1 LAMNYTNILWGSLV
15 SGVSLF
21 AVYIAYLVVVK
32 GRLRGMNVTREL
44 YSAVGAFTAFIIM
57 MSIIT
62 PLLSH
67 LPSLAKPPSGSW
79 VLEQYD
85 IIAAVL
91 SAVKMVTALIL
102 FPIEEFTTYYSLSGV
117 INSIIGFL
125 GGLATLTAMVIALYK
140 ALLALFPLA
149 PLFISL
155 ALARPNKPGG
165 IVLMGVGLMTLV
177 ATPLIG
183 WLVSL
188 LYNITMGVMAVLSP
202 PCLDIKLLGVVYF
215 GPGPALVT
223 TSQGVFMTN
232 GTRYI
237 PIWGC
242 ERVYVTQVAWDWLV
256 LNYTYTPLPPG
267 FSIIPLYGG
276 TLVIYAQLPFPAMVI
291 ENSTGVYGAW
301 FPLRVLRYWA
311 NGTGY
316 PINDTAFYIRNESVL
331 FWAWT
336 SGVKAN
342 CSLTVNETSMVKT
355 TLVSGPLVLPIY
367 APLTGTYPP
376 SAPMG
381 YRQMLIN
388 ATAYNESCIIVF
400 KPGSRWSGYTVL
412 PATGPVEWALAG
424 PLNLIIGLNSQW
436 GNVETAFMTV
446 GIITVAVTLL
456 GILLLPY
463 IAIGTAYLG
472 AIIVE
477 FISPLWG
484 VISQLLPF

>member
-1 LAMNYTNILWGSLV
+1 MNYTGILWGAV
-15 SGVSLF
+15 GAGVGIF
-21 AVYIAYLVVVK
+21 AIYIAYLVIVK
-32 GRLRGMNVTREL
+32 WRLRGVGITREL

-67 LPSLAKPPSGSW
+67 LPSLAKPPSGGW
-79 VLEQYD
+79 VFEQYD
-85 IIAAVL
+85 IIASIL
-91 SAVKMVTALIL
+91 SAVKIVIAIIL
-102 FPIEEFTTYYSLSGV
+102 FPIEEFSTYYSLSGI
-117 INSIIGFL
+117 INGIIGFI
-125 GGLATLTAMVIALYK
+125 GGLAYLTAMVIALYK
-140 ALLALFPLA
+140 ALLALFPFA

-155 ALARPNKPGG
+155 ALMRPNKPGS
-165 IVLMGVGLMTLV
+165 IVLMGIGLMTLV

-183 WLVSL
+183 WLASL
-188 LYNITMGVMAVLSP
+188 LYKITMGVVTALYP

-242 ERVYVTQVAWDWLV
+242 EGLQVSQVAWDWLV
-256 LNYTYTPLPPG
+256 LNYTYTRLPPG
-267 FSIIPLYGG
+267 FSIIPLYNG
-276 TLVIYAQLPFPAMVI
+276 TLVIYAHLPFPATAI
-291 ENSTGVYGAW
+291 ENSSGVYGAW
-301 FPLRVLRYWA
+301 FPLRVLKYWH

-316 PINDTAFYIRNESVL
+316 PINDTVFYIRNESVL
-331 FWAWT
+331 FWAWAG
-336 SGVKAN
+336 GVKAN
-342 CSLTVNETSMVKT
+342 CSLKINETGMVKKT
-355 TLVSGPLVLPIY
+355 FVSGPMVLPIFT
-367 APLTGTYPP
+367 PLTGSYPP
-376 SAPMG
+376 GYYYG

-388 ATAYNESCIIVF
+388 ATAFNESCLVVF
-400 KPGSRWSGYTVL
+400 EPGSRWSGYTAL
-412 PATGPVEWALAG
+412 PATGPVAWALAG
-424 PLNLIIGLNSQW
+424 PLNLVTGLNSQW
-436 GNVETAFMTV
+436 SNVETAFTTV
-446 GIITVAVTLL
+446 GVITVAVTLL

-463 IAIGTAYLG
+463 LAVGTAYLG

>member
-1 LAMNYTNILWGSLV
+1 MNYTSILWGAV
-15 SGVSLF
+15 GTGVGIF
-21 AVYIAYLVVVK
+21 AYYIAYIVIVK
-32 GRLRGMNVTREL
+32 GRLRGMNITREL

-67 LPSLAKPPSGSW
+67 LPSLTKPPPGGW

-85 IIAAVL
+85 TIASIL
-91 SAVKMVTALIL
+91 SAVKIVTAIIL
-102 FPIEEFTTYYSLSGV
+102 FPIEEFTTYYTLSGI
-117 INSIIGFL
+117 INGIIGFI
-125 GGLATLTAMVIALYK
+125 GGLAYLTAMVIAMYK
-140 ALLALFPLA
+140 ALLALFPFA

-155 ALARPNKPGG
+155 ALARPNKPGS
-165 IVLMGVGLMTLV
+165 IVLMGIGLMTLV

-183 WLVSL
+183 WVASL
-188 LYNITMGVMAVLSP
+188 FYKITMGVVAVLTP
-202 PCLDIKLLGVVYF
+202 PCLDIKILGVVYY

-242 ERVYVTQVAWDWLV
+242 EGLQVSQVVWDWLV
-256 LNYTYTPLPPG
+256 LNYTYTRLPPG

-276 TLVIYAQLPFPAMVI
+276 ILMINAQLPFMVTAI
-291 ENSTGVYGAW
+291 ENSSGVYGAW
-301 FPLRVLRYWA
+301 FPLKVLNYWR

-316 PINDTAFYIRNESVL
+316 MINDTVFYIRNESVL
-331 FWAWT
+331 FWAWAG
-336 SGVKAN
+336 GVKAN
-342 CSLTVNETSMVKT
+342 CTLAVNETGMVKT
-355 TLVSGPLVLPIY
+355 TSVSGPMVLPIFT
-367 APLTGTYPP
+367 PLTGSYPL
-376 SAPMG
+376 SAPIG

-388 ATAYNESCIIVF
+388 ATAFNESCIIIF
-400 KPGSRWSGYTVL
+400 EPGSRWSGYTTL
-412 PATGPVEWALAG
+412 PATGPVAWALAG
-424 PLNLIIGLNSQW
+424 PLNLVTGLNQQW
-436 GNVETAFMTV
+436 SNVETAFTTV
-446 GIITVAVTLL
+446 GVITVAVTLL

-463 IAIGTAYLG
+463 LAIGTAYLG

>member
-1 LAMNYTNILWGSLV
+1 MNYASILWGSV
-15 SGVSLF
+15 GTGVGFF
-21 AVYIAYLVVVK
+21 AIYIGYLVIVK
-32 GRLRGMNVTREL
+32 WRLRGVDITREL

-67 LPSLAKPPSGSW
+67 LPSLSKPPSGSM

-85 IIAAVL
+85 IVTAIL
-91 SAVKMVTALIL
+91 SAVKMVTAIIL
-102 FPIEEFTTYYSLSGV
+102 FPIEEFGTYYSLSSI
-117 INSIIGFL
+117 INGIIGFI
-125 GGLATLTAMVIALYK
+125 GGLAYLTVMVIALYK
-140 ALLALFPLA
+140 ALLALFPWA

-155 ALARPNKPGG
+155 ALMRPNKPGS
-165 IVLMGVGLMTLV
+165 IVLMGIGLMTLV

-183 WLVSL
+183 WVASL
-188 LYNITMGVMAVLSP
+188 LYNITMGVMAVLTP
-202 PCLDIKLLGVVYF
+202 PCLDIKILGVYY
-215 GPGPALVT
+215 PGPKPALIT
-223 TSQGVFMTN
+223 TSQGVFMSN
-232 GTRYI
+232 VRYI

-242 ERVYVTQVAWDWLV
+242 EKVYVTQVAWDWLV
-256 LNYTYTPLPPG
+256 LNYTYNIQKPG
-267 FSIIPLYGG
+267 FSIIPLYNG
-276 TLVIYAQLPFPAMVI
+276 TLEIQAQLPFPVTAI
-291 ENSTGVYGAW
+291 ENSSGVYGAW
-301 FPLRVLRYWA
+301 TPLRVLRYWV

-336 SGVKAN
+336 GGVKAN
-342 CSLTVNETSMVKT
+342 CSLAVNETGMVKT
-355 TLVSGPLVLPIY
+355 TLVSEPLVLPIF
-367 APLTGTYPP
+367 APLTGSYPP
-376 SAPMG
+376 STPMG

-388 ATAYNESCIIVF
+388 ATAFNESCIVVF

-424 PLNLIIGLNSQW
+424 PLNLITGLNNQW
-436 GNVETAFMTV
+436 GNVETAFTTV
-446 GIITVAVTLL
+446 GVITVAVTLL

-463 IAIGTAYLG
+463 LAIGTAYLG

-477 FISPLWG
+477 FISPLWD

>member
-1 LAMNYTNILWGSLV
+1 MNYTSILWGAVLT
-15 SGVSLF
+15 GVGIF
-21 AVYIAYLVVVK
+21 AYYIAYIVIVK
-32 GRLRGMNVTREL
+32 GRLRGMNITREL

-67 LPSLAKPPSGSW
+67 LPSLVTPPSGGW

-85 IIAAVL
+85 TIASIL
-91 SAVKMVTALIL
+91 SVVKIVSALIL
-102 FPIEEFTTYYSLSGV
+102 FPIEEYGTYSIISSAIDG
-117 INSIIGFL
+117 IIGFL
-125 GGLATLTAMVIALYK
+125 SGLTYLTVMVIALYK
-140 ALLALFPLA
+140 ALLALFPFA

-155 ALARPNKPGG
+155 ALARPNKPGS
-165 IVLMGVGLMTLV
+165 IVLMGIGLMTLV

-183 WLVSL
+183 WLSSL
-188 LYNITMGVMAVLSP
+188 FYRITMGVVTALSP
-202 PCLDIKLLGVVYF
+202 PCLDIKILGVVYY

-242 ERVYVTQVAWDWLV
+242 EGLQVSQVVWDWLV
-256 LNYTYTPLPPG
+256 LNYTYTRLPPG
-267 FSIIPLYGG
+267 FTIIPLYNG
-276 TLVIYAQLPFPAMVI
+276 TLEILAHLPFPATAI
-291 ENSTGVYGAW
+291 ENSSGVYGAW
-301 FPLRVLRYWA
+301 FPLRVLKYWR

-316 PINDTAFYIRNESVL
+316 MINDTVFFIRNESVL
-331 FWAWT
+331 FWAWAG
-336 SGVKAN
+336 GVKAN
-342 CSLTVNETSMVKT
+342 CSLAVNETGMVKT
-355 TLVSGPLVLPIY
+355 TLVSGPMVLPIF
-367 APLTGTYPP
+367 APLTGSYPP
-376 SAPMG
+376 SAPIG

-388 ATAYNESCIIVF
+388 ATAFNESCLVVF
-400 KPGSRWSGYTVL
+400 EPGSRWSGYTTL
-412 PATGPVEWALAG
+412 PATGPVKWALAG
-424 PLNLIIGLNSQW
+424 PLNLITGLNSQW
-436 GNVETAFMTV
+436 SNVETAFTTV
-446 GIITVAVTLL
+446 GVITVAVTLL

-463 IAIGTAYLG
+463 LAIGTAYLG

>member
-1 LAMNYTNILWGSLV
+1 MNYTGILWGSV
-15 SGVSLF
+15 PTGVGIF
-21 AVYIAYLVVVK
+21 AFYIAYLVIVK
-32 GRLRGMNVTREL
+32 GRLRGINITREL

-67 LPSLAKPPSGSW
+67 LPSLTKPPSGGW

-85 IIAAVL
+85 TIASILGV
-91 SAVKMVTALIL
+91 VKMVAAIIL
-102 FPIEEFTTYYSLSGV
+102 FPIEEFDTFYSIS
-117 INSIIGFL
+117 NIIDGIVGFL
-125 GGLATLTAMVIALYK
+125 GGLAYLTAMVIAMYK
-140 ALLALFPLA
+140 ALLALFPFA
-149 PLFISL
+149 PLFIAI
-155 ALARPNKPGG
+155 ALARPNKPGS
-165 IVLMGVGLMTLV
+165 IVLMGIGLMTLV

-183 WLVSL
+183 WVASL
-188 LYNITMGVMAVLSP
+188 FYKITMGVVTALTP
-202 PCLDIKLLGVVYF
+202 PCLDIKILGVYYRGLSPV
-215 GPGPALVT
+215 LVT

-242 ERVYVTQVAWDWLV
+242 EGLQVSQVAWDWLV
-256 LNYTYTPLPPG
+256 LNYTYTRLPPG
-267 FSIIPLYGG
+267 FTIIPLYNG
-276 TLVIYAQLPFPAMVI
+276 TLEILAHLPFPATTI

-301 FPLRVLRYWA
+301 FPLRVLRYWR

-316 PINDTAFYIRNESVL
+316 MINDTVFYIRNESVL
-331 FWAWT
+331 FWAWA
-336 SGVKAN
+336 SGVGGN
-342 CSLTVNETSMVKT
+342 CSLRVNETGMVKT
-355 TLVSGPLVLPIY
+355 TLVSGPMVLPMFT
-367 APLTGTYPP
+367 PLTGSYPP
-376 SAPMG
+376 GYPRG

-388 ATAYNESCIIVF
+388 ATAFNESCIIVF
-400 KPGSRWSGYTVL
+400 EPGTRWSGYTVL

-424 PLNLIIGLNSQW
+424 PLNLITGLNSQW
-436 GNVETAFMTV
+436 NNVETAFTTV
-446 GIITVAVTLL
+446 GVITAAVTLL

-463 IAIGTAYLG
+463 LAVGTAYLG

>member
-1 LAMNYTNILWGSLV
+1 MNYTSILWGAV
-15 SGVSLF
+15 GTGVGIF
-21 AVYIAYLVVVK
+21 AYYIAYLVIVK
-32 GRLRGMNVTREL
+32 GRLRGINITREL

-57 MSIIT
+57 MSLLT
-62 PLLSH
+62 PLLSK
-67 LPSLAKPPSGSW
+67 LPSLAKPPSGGW

-85 IIAAVL
+85 TIASIL
-91 SAVKMVTALIL
+91 SVVKFVTAIIL
-102 FPIEEFTTYYSLSGV
+102 FPIEEFGTYYSISGI
-117 INSIIGFL
+117 INGIIGFI
-125 GGLATLTAMVIALYK
+125 GGLAYLTAMVIALYK
-140 ALLALFPLA
+140 ALLALFPFA

-155 ALARPNKPGG
+155 ALARPNKPGS
-165 IVLMGVGLMTLV
+165 IVLMGIGLMTLV

-183 WLVSL
+183 WLAGL
-188 LYNITMGVMAVLSP
+188 LYKITMGVVAVLTP

-242 ERVYVTQVAWDWLV
+242 EGLQVSQVAWDWLV
-256 LNYTYTPLPPG
+256 LNYTYYRLPPG
-267 FSIIPLYGG
+267 FSIIPLYNG
-276 TLVIYAQLPFPAMVI
+276 TLVIYAHLPFPATAI
-291 ENSTGVYGAW
+291 ENSSGVYGAW
-301 FPLRVLRYWA
+301 FPLRVLRYWR

-316 PINDTAFYIRNESVL
+316 MINDTVFFIRNESVL
-331 FWAWT
+331 FWAWVG
-336 SGVKAN
+336 GVGGN
-342 CSLTVNETSMVKT
+342 CSLRVNETGMVKT
-355 TLVSGPLVLPIY
+355 TLVSGPMVLPMF
-367 APLTGTYPP
+367 APLTGSYPP
-376 SAPMG
+376 GYYYG

-388 ATAYNESCIIVF
+388 ATAFNESCLVVF
-400 KPGSRWSGYTVL
+400 EPGSRWSGYTVL

-424 PLNLIIGLNSQW
+424 PLNLVIGLNQQW
-436 GNVETAFMTV
+436 SNVEAAFMTV
-446 GIITVAVTLL
+446 GVITVAVTLL

-463 IAIGTAYLG
+463 LAIGTAYLG

>member
-1 LAMNYTNILWGSLV
+1 MNYTSILWGAV
-15 SGVSLF
+15 GTGVSLF
-21 AVYIAYLVVVK
+21 AIYIAYLVIVK
-32 GRLRGMNVTREL
+32 GRLRGINITREL

-62 PLLSH
+62 PLLGH
-67 LPSLAKPPSGSW
+67 LPSLTKPPPGGW

-85 IIAAVL
+85 VTSAIL
-91 SAVKMVTALIL
+91 SVVKVVSALIL
-102 FPIEEFTTYYSLSGV
+102 FPIEEYGAYSIISSAIDG
-117 INSIIGFL
+117 IIGFI
-125 GGLATLTAMVIALYK
+125 GGLAYLTAMVIALYK
-140 ALLALFPLA
+140 ALLALFPWA

-155 ALARPNKPGG
+155 ALARPNKPGSF
-165 IVLMGVGLMTLV
+165 VLMGIGLMALV

-183 WLVSL
+183 WVASL
-188 LYNITMGVMAVLSP
+188 FYKITMGVVAVLTP
-202 PCLDIKLLGVVYF
+202 PCLDIKILGVAYF

-242 ERVYVTQVAWDWLV
+242 EGLQVSQVAWDWLV
-256 LNYTYTPLPPG
+256 LNYTYTIQPPG

-276 TLVIYAQLPFPAMVI
+276 ILMINAQLPFPATAI

-301 FPLRVLRYWA
+301 FPLRVLRYWR

-316 PINDTAFYIRNESVL
+316 MINDTVFYIRNESVL
-331 FWAWT
+331 FWAWVG
-336 SGVKAN
+336 GVGGN
-342 CSLTVNETSMVKT
+342 CSLRINETGMVKT
-355 TLVSGPLVLPIY
+355 TLVSGPMVLPMF

-376 SAPMG
+376 GYYYG

-388 ATAYNESCIIVF
+388 ATAFNESCIVVF
-400 KPGSRWSGYTVL
+400 EPGSRWSGYTTL
-412 PATGPVEWALAG
+412 PATGPVKWALAG
-424 PLNLIIGLNSQW
+424 PLNLVTGLNSQW
-436 GNVETAFMTV
+436 SNVETAFTTV
-446 GIITVAVTLL
+446 GVITAAVTLL

-463 IAIGTAYLG
+463 LAIGTAYLG

>member
-1 LAMNYTNILWGSLV
+1 MNYTSILWGAV
-15 SGVSLF
+15 GTGVGIF
-21 AVYIAYLVVVK
+21 AFYIAYLVIVK
-32 GRLRGMNVTREL
+32 GRLRGINITREL

-67 LPSLAKPPSGSW
+67 LPSLVAPPSGSW

-85 IIAAVL
+85 TIASIL
-91 SAVKMVTALIL
+91 SVVKIVTAIIL
-102 FPIEEFTTYYSLSGV
+102 FPIEEFTTYYSLSGI
-117 INSIIGFL
+117 INGVIGFL
-125 GGLATLTAMVIALYK
+125 SGLTYLTVMTIALYK
-140 ALLALFPLA
+140 ALLALFPFA

-155 ALARPNKPGG
+155 ALARPNKPGS
-165 IVLMGVGLMTLV
+165 IVLMGIGLMTLV

-183 WLVSL
+183 WVASL
-188 LYNITMGVMAVLSP
+188 LYRITMGVITILTP
-202 PCLDIKLLGVVYF
+202 PCLDIKILGVAYY

-242 ERVYVTQVAWDWLV
+242 EGLQVSQVVWDWLV
-256 LNYTYTPLPPG
+256 LNYTYTRLPPG
-267 FSIIPLYGG
+267 FSIIPLYNG
-276 TLVIYAQLPFPAMVI
+276 TLEILAQLPFPATAI
-291 ENSTGVYGAW
+291 ENSSGVYGAW
-301 FPLRVLRYWA
+301 FPLRVLKYWR

-316 PINDTAFYIRNESVL
+316 PINDTVFYIRNESVL
-331 FWAWT
+331 FWAWAG
-336 SGVKAN
+336 GVGGN
-342 CSLTVNETSMVKT
+342 CSLRINETGMVKT
-355 TLVSGPLVLPIY
+355 TLVSGPMVFPMFT
-367 APLTGTYPP
+367 PLTGSYPP
-376 SAPMG
+376 GYYYG

-388 ATAYNESCIIVF
+388 ATAFNESCIIVF
-400 KPGSRWSGYTVL
+400 KPGSRWSGYTTL

-424 PLNLIIGLNSQW
+424 PLNLVIGLNNQW
-436 GNVETAFMTV
+436 SNVETAFTTV
-446 GIITVAVTLL
+446 GVLTVAVTLL

-463 IAIGTAYLG
+463 LAIGTAYLG

>member
-1 LAMNYTNILWGSLV
+1 VGI
-15 SGVSLF
+15 F
-21 AVYIAYLVVVK
+21 AIYIAYIVVVK
-32 GRLRGMNVTREL
+32 GRLRGMNITREL

-67 LPSLAKPPSGSW
+67 LPSLVTPPSGGW

-85 IIAAVL
+85 IVTAVL
-91 SAVKMVTALIL
+91 SAVKFVTALIL
-102 FPIEEFTTYYSLSGV
+102 TPEEFTTYYSLSGV
-117 INSIIGFL
+117 INGIIGFI
-125 GGLATLTAMVIALYK
+125 GGLAYLTAMVIALYK
-140 ALLALFPLA
+140 ALLALFPFA

-155 ALARPNKPGG
+155 ALARPNKPGS
-165 IVLMGVGLMTLV
+165 IVLMGIGLMTLV

-183 WLVSL
+183 WVASL
-188 LYNITMGVMAVLSP
+188 FYNITMGVITILTP
-202 PCLDIKLLGVVYF
+202 PCLDIKILGVAYY
-215 GPGPALVT
+215 GPSPALVT

-242 ERVYVTQVAWDWLV
+242 EGVYVTQVAWDWLV
-256 LNYTYTPLPPG
+256 LNYTYTRLPPV
-267 FSIIPLYGG
+267 FSIIPLYNG
-276 TLVIYAQLPFPAMVI
+276 TLEILAQLPFPATAI

-316 PINDTAFYIRNESVL
+316 PINDTAYYIRNESVL
-331 FWAWT
+331 FWAWVG
-336 SGVKAN
+336 GVGGN
-342 CSLTVNETSMVKT
+342 CSLRINETGMVKT
-355 TLVSGPLVLPIY
+355 TLVSGPMVLPMF

-376 SAPMG
+376 SAPIG

-388 ATAYNESCIIVF
+388 ATAFNESCIVVF
-400 KPGSRWSGYTVL
+400 EPGSRWSGYTVL

-424 PLNLIIGLNSQW
+424 PLNLITGLNSQW
-436 GNVETAFMTV
+436 NNVETAFMTV
-446 GIITVAVTLL
+446 GVITAAVTLL

-463 IAIGTAYLG
+463 LAIGTAYLG

>member
-1 LAMNYTNILWGSLV
+1 VTFFSI
-15 SGVSLF
+15 
-21 AVYIAYLVVVK
+21 YIAYLVIVK
-32 GRLRGMNVTREL
+32 WRLRGVDITREL

-67 LPSLAKPPSGSW
+67 LPSLTKPPPGGW

-85 IIAAVL
+85 TVTAVL
-91 SAVKMVTALIL
+91 SAVKIVTAIIL
-102 FPIEEFTTYYSLSGV
+102 FPIEEFTTYYSLSSIINGV
-117 INSIIGFL
+117 IGFIG
-125 GGLATLTAMVIALYK
+125 GIAYLTAMVIAMYK
-140 ALLALFPLA
+140 ALLALFPWA

-165 IVLMGVGLMTLV
+165 IVLMGIGLMTLV

-183 WLVSL
+183 WVASL
-188 LYNITMGVMAVLSP
+188 LYNITMGVIAVLTP
-202 PCLDIKLLGVVYF
+202 PCLDIKILGVAYY
-215 GPGPALVT
+215 GPSPALVT

-232 GTRYI
+232 GTMYI

-242 ERVYVTQVAWDWLV
+242 EGLQVSQVAWDWLV
-256 LNYTYTPLPPG
+256 LNYTYTIQKPG

-291 ENSTGVYGAW
+291 ENSTGAYGAW

-316 PINDTAFYIRNESVL
+316 VINDTVFYIRNESVL

-336 SGVKAN
+336 GGVGGN
-342 CSLTVNETSMVKT
+342 CSLAVNETGMVKT
-355 TLVSGPLVLPIY
+355 TLVSGPMVLPMY
-367 APLTGTYPP
+367 APLTGSYPP
-376 SAPMG
+376 SYYYG

-388 ATAYNESCIIVF
+388 ATAYNESCIVVF

-424 PLNLIIGLNSQW
+424 PLNLVIGLNQQW
-436 GNVETAFMTV
+436 NNVETAFTTV
-446 GIITVAVTLL
+446 GVITVAVTLL

-463 IAIGTAYLG
+463 LAVGTAYLG

>member
-1 LAMNYTNILWGSLV
+1 MNYANILWGAV
-15 SGVSLF
+15 GAGVGIF
-21 AVYIAYLVVVK
+21 AYYIAYIVIVK
-32 GRLRGMNVTREL
+32 GRLRGMNITREL

-67 LPSLAKPPSGSW
+67 LPSLTKPPPGGW

-85 IIAAVL
+85 ITSAIL
-91 SAVKMVTALIL
+91 SVVKVVSALIL
-102 FPIEEFTTYYSLSGV
+102 FPIEEYGAYSIISSAIDG
-117 INSIIGFL
+117 IIGFI
-125 GGLATLTAMVIALYK
+125 GGLAYLTVMTIALYK
-140 ALLALFPLA
+140 ALLALFPFA

-155 ALARPNKPGG
+155 ALARPNKPGS
-165 IVLMGVGLMTLV
+165 IVLMGIGLMTLV

-183 WLVSL
+183 WLSSL
-188 LYNITMGVMAVLSP
+188 FYKITMGVVAVLTP
-202 PCLDIKLLGVVYF
+202 PCLDIKILGVAYY
-215 GPGPALVT
+215 GPSPALVT

-242 ERVYVTQVAWDWLV
+242 EGLQVSQVAWDWLV
-256 LNYTYTPLPPG
+256 LNYTYTRLPPG
-267 FSIIPLYGG
+267 FTIIPLYNG
-276 TLVIYAQLPFPAMVI
+276 TLEILAHLPFPATTI

-301 FPLRVLRYWA
+301 FPLRVLRYWR

-316 PINDTAFYIRNESVL
+316 MINDTVFYIRNESVL
-331 FWAWT
+331 FWAWA
-336 SGVKAN
+336 SGVGGN
-342 CSLTVNETSMVKT
+342 CSLRVNETGMVKT
-355 TLVSGPLVLPIY
+355 TLVSGPMVLPMFT
-367 APLTGTYPP
+367 PLTGSYPP
-376 SAPMG
+376 GYPRG

-388 ATAYNESCIIVF
+388 ATAFNESCIIVF
-400 KPGSRWSGYTVL
+400 EPGTRWSGYTVL

-424 PLNLIIGLNSQW
+424 PLNLITGLNSQW
-436 GNVETAFMTV
+436 NNVETAFTTV
-446 GIITVAVTLL
+446 GVITAAVTLL

-463 IAIGTAYLG
+463 LAVGTAYLG

>member
-1 LAMNYTNILWGSLV
+1 MNYTSILWGSV
-15 SGVSLF
+15 GTGVSLF
-21 AVYIAYLVVVK
+21 AVYIAYLVIVK

-67 LPSLAKPPSGSW
+67 LPSLVTPPSGSG
-79 VLEQYD
+79 VLMHYD
-85 IIAAVL
+85 ITSAVL
-91 SAVKMVTALIL
+91 SVVKVVSAIIL
-102 FPIEEFTTYYSLSGV
+102 FPNEDYGAYSMISGA
-117 INSIIGFL
+117 IDGIIGFL
-125 GGLATLTAMVIALYK
+125 GGLSYLTVMAIALYK
-140 ALLALFPLA
+140 ALLALFPWA

-155 ALARPNKPGG
+155 ALARPNKQGSF
-165 IVLMGVGLMTLV
+165 VLMGIGLMTLV

-183 WLVSL
+183 WLSSL
-188 LYNITMGVMAVLSP
+188 FYNITMGVMATLTP
-202 PCLDIKLLGVVYF
+202 PCLDIKLLGVAYY

-232 GTRYI
+232 GTKYI

-242 ERVYVTQVAWDWLV
+242 ERVYVTQVVWDWLV
-256 LNYTYTPLPPG
+256 LNYTYTIQKPLFNIFP
-267 FSIIPLYGG
+267 FYNG
-276 TLVIYAQLPFPAMVI
+276 TLVILASLPFPVTAI
-291 ENSTGVYGAW
+291 ENSSGVYGAW

-316 PINDTAFYIRNESVL
+316 TINDTVFYIRNESVL
-331 FWAWT
+331 FWAWAG
-336 SGVKAN
+336 GVGGN
-342 CSLTVNETSMVKT
+342 CSLRINETGMVKT
-355 TLVSGPLVLPIY
+355 TLVSGPMVLPMFT
-367 APLTGTYPP
+367 PLTGSYPP
-376 SAPMG
+376 GYYYG

-388 ATAYNESCIIVF
+388 ATAYNKSCIVAF
-400 KPGSRWSGYTVL
+400 EPGSRWGGYTTL

-424 PLNLIIGLNSQW
+424 PLNLIIGLNNQW
-436 GNVETAFMTV
+436 DNVETAFTTV
-446 GIITVAVTLL
+446 GVLTAAVTLL

-463 IAIGTAYLG
+463 LAVGTAYLG